1 MSMLPYDLISIQD
14 LDKAQ
19 IVSIMERASYYKA
32 KVIDQGARLKLLE
45 GKSIATLFFEPSTR
59 TRCSFEMAGKYL
71 GAEVLNVEIA
81 TSSVTKGESLKD
93 TGLTLQMMGVDLFV
107 IRHPMS
113 GASGLF
119 ASYVEP
125 PVINGGDGSHEHPTQ
140 ALLDLMCML
149 DKLGSIAGR
158 KVAIIGDVSHSRV
171 ARANAACLTK
181 MGADVVFAG
190 PPTLMPD
197 GPEMMGC
204 KLTYSMEEALK
215 GADVVMMLRVQMERQ
230 KAGMFPTVSEYHK
243 IYGLTPERIAMASK
257 GALVMHPAP
266 INRGVEISTPAADG
280 PQSQINYQVS
290 CGVAV
295 RMALLDMMIRRSC

>member
-1 MSMLPYDLISIQD
+1 
-14 LDKAQ
+14 
-19 IVSIMERASYYKA
+19 
-32 KVIDQGARLKLLE
+32 
-45 GKSIATLFFEPSTR
+45 
-59 TRCSFEMAGKYL
+59 
-71 GAEVLNVEIA
+71 
-81 TSSVTKGESLKD
+81 
-93 TGLTLQMMGVDLFV
+93 VDLFV

-113 GASGLF
+113 GAPGLF

-149 DKLGSIAGR
+149 DKLGSVAGR
-158 KVAIIGDVSHSRV
+158 KIAIIGDVAHSRV
-171 ARANAACLTK
+171 ARANASCLKK
-181 MGADVVFAG
+181 MGAEVVFAG
-190 PPTLMPD
+190 PPTLMPE
-197 GPEMMGC
+197 GAEMMGC
-204 KLTYSMEEALK
+204 KLTYSMEEALE

-243 IYGLTPERIAMASK
+243 LYGLTPERVAMASK

-280 PQSQINYQVS
+280 PQSQINYQVT

-295 RMALLDMMIRRSC
+295 RMALLDMMIRRGC